1 MSSAGCIQ
9 MLRKYSLVVIP
20 LKVRK
25 ALRPAG
31 ITAVAL
37 LASVCIASV
46 VSERII
52 TDAAAGRLYDVTSDV
67 PVRDVAVVLGTSPK
81 VAGGRPNVLYEAR
94 IDAAAQL
101 YTAGR
106 VRCLLVSGDNG
117 DRRYNEPTRMRADL
131 IKRGIPAKDVV
142 CDYAGFR
149 TLDSIVRAQK
159 VFGQNRYVIVSQ
171 PFHNERAV
179 YLARQRGIDAVAFNA
194 VEAPLGA
201 GLWIRERFARF
212 TAVMDVNVLNRQ
224 PRFLGKREP
233 MPTDTEKCEVK

>member
-1 MSSAGCIQ
+1 MVITPK
-9 MLRKYSLVVIP
+9 LRKGIKL
-20 LKVRK
+20 
-25 ALRPAG
+25 AG
-31 ITAVAL
+31 IILAAL
-37 LASVCIASV
+37 VSSVGITSV
-46 VSERII
+46 VAERVV
-52 TDAAAGRLYDVTSDV
+52 TTSAAGRLYDVTTDV
-67 PVRDVAVVLGTSPK
+67 PIRDVAVVLGTSPK

-159 VFGQNRYVIVSQ
+159 VFGQDRYVIVSQ

-194 VEAPLGA
+194 VEAPLGT
-201 GLWIRERFARF
+201 GLWIRERIARC
-212 TAVMDVNVLNRQ
+212 AAILDVNVFNRQ

-233 MPTDTEKCEVK
+233 MPTDADKCEVK

>member
-1 MSSAGCIQ
+1 M
-9 MLRKYSLVVIP
+9 VIP

-94 IDAAAQL
+94 MDAAAQL
-101 YTAGR
+101 YAAGR
-106 VRCLLVSGDNG
+106 VKCLLVSGDNG

>member
-1 MSSAGCIQ
+1 MVITPKN
-9 MLRKYSLVVIP
+9 RKRIRL
-20 LKVRK
+20 
-25 ALRPAG
+25 AG
-31 ITAVAL
+31 IISCAL
-37 LASVCIASV
+37 LSTVCIASV
-46 VSERII
+46 VSERIV
-52 TDAAAGRLYDVTSDV
+52 TSAAAGRLYDATADV
-67 PVRDVAVVLGTSPK
+67 PARDVAVVLGTSPK

-117 DRRYNEPTRMRADL
+117 DLRYNEPTRMRADL

-159 VFGQNRYVIVSQ
+159 VFGQDRYVIVSQ

-201 GLWIRERFARF
+201 GLWIRERIARF
-212 TAVMDVNVLNRQ
+212 TAILDVNVFNRQ

-233 MPTDTEKCEVK
+233 MPTDADKCEVK

>member
-1 MSSAGCIQ
+1 M
-9 MLRKYSLVVIP
+9 VIP
-20 LKVRK
+20 PKVRK

-37 LASVCIASV
+37 LSSVCIASV

-101 YTAGR
+101 YAAGR
-106 VRCLLVSGDNG
+106 VKCLLVSGDNG

-212 TAVMDVNVLNRQ
+212 TAVLDVNVLNRQ

>member
-1 MSSAGCIQ
+1 
-9 MLRKYSLVVIP
+9 MLRKPYPVVITP
-20 LKVRK
+20 KLRK
-25 ALRPAG
+25 GIKHAG
-31 ITAVAL
+31 IILAAL
-37 LASVCIASV
+37 LSSVCIASV
-46 VSERII
+46 VAERVVM
-52 TDAAAGRLYDVTSDV
+52 TSAAGRLYDVTTDV
-67 PVRDVAVVLGTSPK
+67 PIRDVAVVLGTSPK

-159 VFGQNRYVIVSQ
+159 VFGQDRYVIVSQ
-171 PFHNERAV
+171 PFHNERAI

-194 VEAPLGA
+194 VEAPLGT
-201 GLWIRERFARF
+201 GLWIRERIARC
-212 TAVMDVNVLNRQ
+212 AAILDVNVFNRQ

-233 MPTDTEKCEVK
+233 MPTDADKCEVK